1 MVAILVA
8 CQVVVI
14 VTKKPPAFPPDYV
27 LNEML
32 CSE

>member
-8 CQVVVI
+8 CQVAVL
-14 VTKKPPAFPPDYV
+14 VTKKPPAFPSDCV